1 MKRIWNIA
9 AKELKNYFVSPVAYI
24 VIAVFLVASGWFFF
38 STFFIYNQASMRK
51 FFEIL
56 PYILALVIPAIT
68 MGLFSEEKNTG
79 TIETLKTLP
88 YTDTEIV
95 LGKFLGSF
103 LFTAIMLI
111 PTITYAFWIAYLG
124 DLDGGAVAGGYL
136 GALLLSALL
145 VSIGI
150 FSSSLT
156 KNQVISFILSALIGY
171 FLILIKTFLVLVPE
185 KAVSFF
191 RILSVI
197 YHFDNFAKGIVD
209 SKDVVYFLSL
219 AVLFLVATFEV
230 VREKDVKKEKKIL
243 ASSAVRIAVYAIL
256 IIALN
261 AAENA
266 SSTFRFDL
274 TQNKIYSLSELSK
287 KSVSNLVE
295 PLTVKVF
302 FSKNLPAPYNGI
314 EQYLRDLLEEYAVY
328 GGKKFNYQ
336 FYDLS
341 SGEGEVSDKVR
352 ENEELAESFGISPVQ
367 IQVVEHD
374 EIKFKKAYMGLVL
387 ICGDL
392 VEKIPAI
399 TSTGGI
405 EYKITSKMEKINNKI
420 NKFLSLKKDIKITL
434 YLSESL
440 KKNGSK
446 MGIGDLG
453 KLESV
458 VEKAVDNLNKQNY
471 GKLSFESVSPEKA
484 GVDTESLEK
493 QGVLKLKWNA
503 FLSPSGKIP
512 AGEGFIGL
520 TVSYGK
526 EIEVVPVLSL
536 VNIPILG
543 PQYKIASQSDIERGL
558 SSAIDSVLNLNKKI
572 GYVVSRGAVT
582 PFGFGVAEGENASHF
597 FNLLNENYKVK
608 TLDLIEGDLNEVNA
622 LIIPGMKEKLSDY
635 ELYRIDQFIMKG
647 KPVMFLVDTFAEAKN
662 NRMGIPSAQPVET
675 GIDKLLL
682 NYGVEVSKSVVMD
695 TNCFKQKLP
704 EALGGGEQKIYFAPV
719 IKNKNINHKLPFLEN
734 IKGFVVLM
742 NSPVKAEN
750 KKSKETKYTVLYT
763 SSEKSWVQTGF
774 ITLNPMFIKPPAS
787 GFQKYPLAVSV
798 EGKLESYFKNKPIPE
813 KPSEKKDKDKK
824 KETKPSPLKNL
835 KAEGVKKNETSEAKL
850 LVFGTSA
857 LVKNSFVDAEGASP
871 NAQLVLNAVDY
882 LTGRLDLA
890 ELRSK
895 AQFYNPLKE
904 TSANL
909 RAVIKWFNV
918 AGLPVI
924 VALIGIL
931 MWVMRKRKMK
941 KIREIF
947 A

>member
-1 MKRIWNIA
+1 MKKVWNIA
-9 AKELKNYFVSPVAYI
+9 VKELKNYFVSPVAYI

-68 MGLFSEEKNTG
+68 MGLFSEEKNAG

-88 YTDTEIV
+88 YTDLEIV
-95 LGKFLGSF
+95 SGKFLGSF
-103 LFTAIMLI
+103 LFTVIMLI
-111 PTITYAFWIAYLG
+111 PTVTYSFWIAYLG
-124 DLDGGAVAGGYL
+124 DVDTGAVLGGYV
-136 GALLLSALL
+136 GALLLSALF

-150 FSSSLT
+150 FASSLT
-156 KNQVISFILSALIGY
+156 KNQVISFIISALIGY

-191 RILSVI
+191 RILSVT

-209 SKDVVYFLSL
+209 SKDIVYFVSLS
-219 AVLFLVATFEV
+219 VLFLIGALETIK
-230 VREKDVKKEKKIL
+230 EKDTLKERKIL
-243 ASSAVRIAVYAIL
+243 ASSSIRLIVYIL
-256 IIALN
+256 LVLVVN

-266 SSTFRFDL
+266 SSTFRIDL
-274 TQNKIYSLSELSK
+274 TQNRIYSLSKLSK
-287 KSVSNLVE
+287 QSVSNLVE

-341 SGEGEVSDKVR
+341 SGEGEVSAKVR

-405 EYKITSKMEKINNKI
+405 EYKITSKIEKINNKI
-420 NKFLSLKKDIKITL
+420 NKFLSLKDDIKITL

-440 KKNGSK
+440 KENGSK
-446 MGIGDLG
+446 MGIGDL
-453 KLESV
+453 KQLESV
-458 VEKAVDNLNKQNY
+458 VEKAVDSLNKQNY
-471 GKLSFESVSPEKA
+471 GKLAFETIVPEKA
-484 GVDTESLEK
+484 GVNTNELEK
-493 QGVLKLKWNA
+493 KGVLKLKWNA
-503 FLSPSGKIP
+503 FVSPSGKVP

-526 EIEVVPVLSL
+526 ETETVPVLS
-536 VNIPILG
+536 VINIPLFG
-543 PQYKIASQSDIERGL
+543 AQYKIASLSDIENGL
-558 SSAIDSVLNLNKKI
+558 SSAIDSVLNLNEKI
-572 GYVVSRGAVT
+572 GYVISNGAVT
-582 PFGFGVAEGENASHF
+582 PFGFGVAKGESASNF

-608 TLDLIEGDLNEVNA
+608 TIDLKEGDLNEVNA
-622 LIIPGMKEKLSDY
+622 LIIPGIKEKLSDY
-635 ELYRIDQFIMKG
+635 ELYRIDQFVMKG
-647 KPVMFLVDTFAEAKN
+647 KPVMFLVDTFAEQNN
-662 NRMGIPSAQPVET
+662 NRMGIPSAQPIDT

-682 NYGVEVSKSVVMD
+682 KYGVEVSKSIVMD
-695 TNCFKQKLP
+695 TNCFKQKMP
-704 EALGGGEQKIYFAPV
+704 QTLGGGEQKIYFAPV
-719 IKNKNINHKLPFLEN
+719 IKNQNINHKLPFLKN

-742 NSPVKAEN
+742 NSPVKAES
-750 KKSKETKYTVLYT
+750 KKEEKTKYSVLYT

-774 ITLNPMFIKPPAS
+774 ITLNPMFIQPPA
-787 GFQKYPLAVSV
+787 GKNFQKYPLAVAV

-813 KPSEKKDKDKK
+813 KPSENKDKNKSKK
-824 KETKPSPLKNL
+824 TSSLKSL
-835 KAEGVKKNETSEAKL
+835 KAEGVKREYTDKAKI

-857 LVKNSFVDAEGASP
+857 IIKNSFVDSEGSAP
-871 NAQLVLNAVDY
+871 NAMLALNSVDY

-895 AQFYNPLKE
+895 AQFYNPLRE

-909 RAVIKWFNV
+909 RSLIKWFNI
-918 AGLPVI
+918 AGLPII
-924 VALIGIL
+924 VVLIGVL
-931 MWVMRKRKMK
+931 MWVMRKRRMK
-941 KIREIF
+941 RIREMF